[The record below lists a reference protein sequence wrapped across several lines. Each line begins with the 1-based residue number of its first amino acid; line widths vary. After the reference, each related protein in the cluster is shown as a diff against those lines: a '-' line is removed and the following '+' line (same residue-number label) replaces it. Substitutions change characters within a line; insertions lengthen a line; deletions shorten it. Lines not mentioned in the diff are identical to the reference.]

1 MDLSIHAYTFAL
13 QRRPR
18 HATQFVQYL
27 PWVASVDSIFRCNL
41 CHVFCVLIKGTLDC
55 VRVGINRTKIPFIS
69 VSSTQTDIDRSLKV
83 LNELYVNTE

>member
-41 CHVFCVLIKGTLDC
+41 CHVFCVLIEGTSDR
-55 VRVGINRTKIPFIS
+55 VRVGINRTKKPFIS
-69 VSSTQTDIDRSLKV
+69 FSSTQTDIDRSLEV
-83 LNELYVNTE
+83 LNKLYVNTE